1 MAEFKELE
9 KENAFYASH
18 KVEFQEKYSGKW
30 LVITGESLWGVF
42 DKFADAAQ
50 AAFKNF
56 KPGEFMIHTPN
67 HDDIVIKM
75 GPLICETHYSD
86 KLDEDLESG
95 ITSTK
100 GELVK
105 FNYAY

>member
-1 MAEFKELE
+1 MVELKELDR
-9 KENAFYASH
+9 ENVFYASH
-18 KVEFQEKYSGKW
+18 KAEFQKKYADKW

-50 AAFKNF
+50 AAFSNF
-56 KPGEFMIHTPN
+56 KPGEFMIHTPSQ
-67 HDDIVIKM
+67 DDIVIKM
-75 GPLICETHYSD
+75 GPLICETHISEES
-86 KLDEDLESG
+86 DEDLESG
-95 ITSTK
+95 ITATE